1 MSIVALKRKINAK
14 NNISNRK
21 ISSFTVH
28 TSQPG
33 VNAKRGLV
41 SRSTGSVVNRRKK
54 IQNKSFHSQMA
65 NPTETV
71 NVTPDTDKRS
81 GFYLNGTKN
90 INGIVQKDKKP
101 GCCSDDGSSVKRTVS
116 GTKGMLDSRKYR
128 NGNCCFPS
136 NEEKMCDKKA
146 FKHIEKMK
154 ATASDVTA
162 NKKRQTEICV
172 NPVICPGD
180 SPTTDST
187 IYCCSGAKSIHINH
201 SNKTA
206 ISSSDY
212 LLKKKSRNQVKITST
227 DQSISTICTDTVKT
241 SKTNC

>member
-90 INGIVQKDKKP
+90 INGILQKDKGRKK
-101 GCCSDDGSSVKRTVS
+101 VK
-116 GTKGMLDSRKYR
+116 
-128 NGNCCFPS
+128 
-136 NEEKMCDKKA
+136 
-146 FKHIEKMK
+146 
-154 ATASDVTA
+154 
-162 NKKRQTEICV
+162 
-172 NPVICPGD
+172 
-180 SPTTDST
+180 
-187 IYCCSGAKSIHINH
+187 
-201 SNKTA
+201 
-206 ISSSDY
+206 
-212 LLKKKSRNQVKITST
+212 
-227 DQSISTICTDTVKT
+227 
-241 SKTNC
+241 